1 MARAQFG
8 RPDRVAA
15 LLRREIATL
24 VHDDVKDGILPEI
37 SVSDV
42 EITRDL
48 SLATV
53 YITALHSNESAVAIK
68 LLGEQIKPYRMAI
81 AKRVI
86 LRIVPMLKFKYDE
99 SVDRGERIDQ
109 LLRDLKPAG

>member
-1 MARAQFG
+1 MARASFG

-24 VHDDVKDGILPEI
+24 VHDDVKDGVLPEV

-48 SLATV
+48 SVATI
-53 YITALHSNESAVAIK
+53 YITALHPAESALAIK

-81 AKRVI
+81 AKRVL
-86 LRIVPMLKFKYDE
+86 LRIVPQLRFRYDD
-99 SVDRGERIDQ
+99 SVDRGERIDE
-109 LLRDLKPAG
+109 LLRDLKPRD

>member
-24 VHDDVKDGILPEI
+24 VHDDVKNGILPEI

-53 YITALHSNESAVAIK
+53 YITALHKTESELAVK

-81 AKRVI
+81 AKRVQ
-86 LRIVPMLKFKYDE
+86 LRIVPLLKFKYDD
-99 SVDRGERIDQ
+99 SVDRGERIDE
-109 LLRDLKPAG
+109 LLRGLTPRS

>member
-1 MARAQFG
+1 MARAAFG

-15 LLRREIATL
+15 LLRREMATL
-24 VHDDVKDGILPEI
+24 VHDDVKNGVLPEI

-53 YITALHSNESAVAIK
+53 WVTALHSQEAPIALK
-68 LLGEQIKPYRMAI
+68 LLGEQIKEYRMAI
-81 AKRVI
+81 AKRVQ
-86 LRIVPMLKFKYDE
+86 LRIVPQLKFKYDE
-99 SVDRGERIDQ
+99 SVDRGERIEE
-109 LLRDLKPAG
+109 LLRGLKPRV